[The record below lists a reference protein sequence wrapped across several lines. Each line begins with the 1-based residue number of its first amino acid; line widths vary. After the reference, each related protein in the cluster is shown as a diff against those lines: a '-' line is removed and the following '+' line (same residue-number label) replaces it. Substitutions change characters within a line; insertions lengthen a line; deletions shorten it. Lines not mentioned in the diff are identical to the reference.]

1 VTGRSSVTTRL
12 KRAAAFVA
20 IVWGVAATFVGVDI
34 VSPLAFE
41 LLAANPLFR
50 RFATA
55 DLAASRSC
63 LVEPD
68 LASQDVD
75 RRPLGRDGAFTLG
88 VLVGRHGVFRQYA
101 ASNPGA
107 LAPLVA
113 EVDQAARELG
123 VTAPAPFVPRQLA
136 NANTEFVAWVEADND
151 RTARQIAA
159 RYSPQACH
167 AYKLGAVWGYRE
179 VLRLSVPADTTAF
192 AVQIR
197 YYAKQIPVPEE
208 LWRSMLHPSS
218 AAAGSA
224 ELEAEGNAV
233 TAAVL
238 SFLREPQR

>member
-1 VTGRSSVTTRL
+1 MTGRSSVTTRL

-34 VSPLAFE
+34 VSMFAFDFV
-41 LLAANPLFR
+41 AANPLFR
-50 RFATA
+50 RFFTA

-68 LASQDVD
+68 LASQDGD
-75 RRPLGRDGAFTLG
+75 QRTRGRDGAFMLG
-88 VLVGRHGVFRQYA
+88 VFVGRHGMFRQYG

-113 EVDQAARELG
+113 AIEQAAREVG
-123 VTAPAPFVPRQLA
+123 VTPPTPFVPRQSA
-136 NANTEFVAWVEADND
+136 NANNEFGAWVEADND

-179 VLRLSVPADTTAF
+179 VVRLLLPTDTTAF
-192 AVQIR
+192 AVQVR
-197 YYAKQIPVPEE
+197 YYAEQIPVPED
-208 LWRSMLHPSS
+208 LWRPMLQPSS

-238 SFLREPQR
+238 TFLREER